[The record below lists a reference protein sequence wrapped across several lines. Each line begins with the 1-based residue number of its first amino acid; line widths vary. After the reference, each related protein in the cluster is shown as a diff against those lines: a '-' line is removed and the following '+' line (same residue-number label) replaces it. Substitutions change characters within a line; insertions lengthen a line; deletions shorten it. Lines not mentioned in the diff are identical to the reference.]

1 MSTYS
6 DRIFA
11 DKNERVAV
19 IALAAPKREFDKRLG
34 LRWYTLD
41 MTKAFWIMVW
51 PCQENHWH
59 QKAAIPI
66 NKDRWFVSLNVY
78 ANIYASLIES

>member
-34 LRWYTLD
+34 LR
-41 MTKAFWIMVW
+41 
-51 PCQENHWH
+51 
-59 QKAAIPI
+59 
-66 NKDRWFVSLNVY
+66 
-78 ANIYASLIES
+78 